1 MELPLWHREPNE
13 HINYART
20 LLGYATSFESLDQV
34 ARVVVAAI
42 RVNEVRD
49 VPDNRRAAFVFGLA
63 ECELL
68 NVTAVGAIERMVVF
82 MIGNIY
88 KYYYVKSFT
97 FTIY

>member
-20 LLGYATSFESLDQV
+20 LLGYATSEGQVVGTFESLDQV

-88 KYYYVKSFT
+88 K
-97 FTIY
+97 